1 MWSSTRNVSYENRD
15 SGGFDRRR
23 SATIGDGVL
32 QSLPIATTIG
42 DGVLQSV
49 IDFAS
54 VERRSH
60 GYRVTRRPPDT
71 RRTAA
76 MGTCPGRRVAAS
88 LPRTCARQSP
98 GATAGARGRR
108 HGSTVSPGRHV
119 LQWGGPNVVLCCVV
133 LCCVVL
139 CCVVLCCVVLCCV
152 VLCCVVLRRVAS
164 RRVASRR
171 VASRRV
177 ASRRVASRRVASRR
191 VASRRV
197 ASRRVAS
204 RRVASRCVVATMTDD
219 MTKSTSK

>member
-1 MWSSTRNVSYENRD
+1 MSYENRD

-88 LPRTCARQSP
+88 LPRTCARLSP
-98 GATAGARGRR
+98 RGHGRGTRATARVNSVAGPSCIAVGRTQR
-108 HGSTVSPGRHV
+108 R
-119 LQWGGPNVVLCCVV
+119 VVLCCVV

-152 VLCCVVLRRVAS
+152 VLCCVVLRCVAS